1 MTVGHKRSRHL
12 LVGSSPEQKQKAE
25 GHREAKSDRKSAQR
39 VESSV
44 DSLFVHASFP
54 SLGFDG
60 ELVVFGCEFEVAFS
74 QMLRTNPGKLPT
86 FRCPRGISL
95 RSRQLNM
102 PMECI
107 VHELPHSPVCWET
120 VQPREWPTRLAPLV
134 PGEQRSML
142 PIPPSPRRRTQ
153 GSYQAQAARPISAP
167 HAVPFLEGTTA

>member
-142 PIPPSPRRRTQ
+142 PIPPWPKTTNSRLVSSP
-153 GSYQAQAARPISAP
+153 SSPPYAP
-167 HAVPFLEGTTA
+167 HAVPFLKGTTA